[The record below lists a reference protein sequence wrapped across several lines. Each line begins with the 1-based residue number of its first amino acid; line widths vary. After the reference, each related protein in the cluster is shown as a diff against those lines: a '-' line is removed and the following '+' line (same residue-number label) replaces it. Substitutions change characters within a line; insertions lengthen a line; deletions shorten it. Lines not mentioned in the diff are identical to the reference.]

1 MPLVEAPVSAQ
12 APCQSEPPGVV
23 SLRADVPEALLGSMR
38 AFIDAHPNWD
48 QYRLF
53 QAALAGFLVQNGV
66 QSRAVT
72 RCYVANM
79 FHRSGAGKTC
89 R

>member
-1 MPLVEAPVSAQ
+1 MAPDPA
-12 APCQSEPPGVV
+12 VV
-23 SLRADVPEALLGSMR
+23 SMRAEVPEALLGSMR
-38 AFIDAHPNWD
+38 SFIESHPNWD

-72 RCYVANM
+72 QCYVANM
-79 FHRSGAGKTC
+79 FQR
-89 R
+89 